1 MVEYK
6 TGLVCFR
13 WKSGP
18 SKTGSVSSHCLS
30 AMNAQRF
37 SVYIRKTET
46 IITTQSLAPI
56 VYNLRLFKLDQMLH
70 FTLVHIGCE

>member
-30 AMNAQRF
+30 AMNAQKF

-46 IITTQSLAPI
+46 IITTNKHTISSSNCLRFKI
-56 VYNLRLFKLDQMLH
+56 V
-70 FTLVHIGCE
+70 

>member
-30 AMNAQRF
+30 AMHKD
-37 SVYIRKTET
+37 SVCT
-46 IITTQSLAPI
+46 
-56 VYNLRLFKLDQMLH
+56 
-70 FTLVHIGCE
+70 